1 MNKIFKR
8 ITASVISL
16 MTILTMFPI
25 SGITASAA
33 SYGIPCGVDEIGGKV
48 LIESSEKPIVLVNNG
63 SGGRLDAYK
72 FKFNGEI
79 GYCIDPQSYAQ
90 TTKGET
96 IEFTEFYGETGKE
109 IIKLNP
115 SSSNA
120 AEKALIAGEELLY
133 AKHFF
138 DSKEIVV
145 EGKTMKQY
153 MYDKF
158 IGPKAAYKY
167 SSFFSAAKIS
177 DDDALYILSHF
188 ALSQLHHTM
197 IEDKSTSWK
206 TWSGYSDISEMVNMI
221 VDVCQRV
228 SQHSGNYSKIANYA
242 STTNIYIAHPKPK
255 TPKDGTYQHLIV
267 EIPKKAKLS
276 LQKAGTNDTIKDL
289 TEATQDKDYLNFEGA
304 EYTLYN
310 KSDNSVVAVAQLS
323 REGTISKIL
332 YSYSNKEWISK
343 SYFEL
348 EAGEYYLKE
357 TKAPNSVKYFTLDT
371 TEYPVTVTS
380 EDCIAEKTLDVL
392 NVTDTEIVRLNI
404 KKISSEPSLTENN
417 DCYDLDGT
425 EIAIFPNERSA
436 YEYIADN
443 TKTDKILRYFQ
454 TDSLGNTK
462 AISKDGINW
471 DTNAKS
477 DLYKITYS
485 DKLYAVET
493 KAGKGFEKYK
503 RPVKLELLKNETY
516 GGYALFG
523 ATIANIPKNDPIGI
537 QIQKKNAV
545 TGQTVD
551 MGGAEFTLKFY
562 KGFYDSADDLAGLE
576 PERKWVLAT
585 NSVGKTALDENYRS
599 PNSDYGEPF
608 YFNDAGDPTL
618 PLGTLSIQETKA
630 PDGFK
635 VNPEIFIRQ
644 IKQNET
650 TGDVDLE
657 NELIVPETPDVGYIK
672 IHKQAQTV
680 TGLVEVGGASYGLY
694 SDKNCKT
701 ILQRTITDSNGN
713 GVFTKGVEF
722 GTYYVKEI
730 INPVGFTLD
739 PTVYTVQVTASNPTV
754 DKAVVVEVLEGV
766 ETGSL
771 SIKKTSEDGK
781 KNFYFKITSDADSSW
796 EQIVCTSAE
805 TGTYTL
811 SGLQVY
817 NNGTAINY
825 TVTELGIKTNT
836 GYGLPVY
843 YVRNN
848 PVTKTL
854 VGSSVDKPVE
864 YSFYNKLQPIKLRL
878 KKESDDKVISG
889 IYFRLT
895 DNQGNTYEDKATSSR
910 GRINFGD
917 LQVYDA
923 NHNKIIYTVT
933 ELGFKNSDGTYSLP
947 KRYKELAP
955 TSFVL
960 SYDKSEYMNT
970 YYRQTVTVKNTLEY
984 GSLAVQKLSED
995 NIVKDF
1001 YFNIKSSDGKVND
1014 TICTDSNGYNSLKN
1028 LNVYDSSDNLIEYT
1042 VTELGFKNSDGT
1054 YTVPER
1060 YNTPE
1065 PKVITLE
1072 KSKTVTVEFTNTLK
1086 KTSLKVSKYS
1096 QDNVIEGIYFE
1107 LTDSN
1112 GNNYGIKATDGK
1124 GLTEPWT
1131 ELPIYNS
1138 DNSLVEYTVKE
1149 LGFKDSNG
1157 SYLIPNRYNIPSDYT
1172 VTLGDSLTTVKVVS
1186 FSNTLVDGQVL
1197 LTKKD
1202 DKGNALAGV
1211 KFALYSSQ
1219 DNSLVQLYSYNGG
1232 DGDYSYAKISSY
1244 QLPVS
1249 KTELKTDDNGELYV
1263 CNLPYGNYYFKE
1275 TKGLDGYVFSDEPI
1289 YFRITENAT
1298 ETSITAINEIKKGS
1312 VTLTKTDYEG
1322 NIQSGVGF
1330 ELYDSNNNLLTVYTN
1345 DAGEYYMEKGYNNAN
1360 TAVTTLTTNAEGKIK
1375 VEKMDSGKYYF
1386 IETKPLSGFA
1396 PYGKKIE
1403 FTIDVLRESLTNVS
1417 VSVQNNKIILMNTG
1431 GTGMLALALPLFG
1444 AVCIAGTAYVYYLR
1458 KTKSK
1463 SKFNS
1468 NNR

>member
-138 DSKEIVV
+138 DSKEIIV

-228 SQHSGNYSKIANYA
+228 SQHSGNYSKIASYA

-304 EYTLYN
+304 EYTLY
-310 KSDNSVVAVAQLS
+310 KKADNSVVAVAQLS

-357 TKAPNSVKYFTLDT
+357 TKAPNSGKYFTLDT
-371 TEYPVTVTS
+371 TEYPITVTS

-503 RPVKLELLKNETY
+503 RPVKLELLENETY
-516 GGYALFG
+516 GGYALLG
-523 ATIANIPKNDPIGI
+523 ATISNIPKNDPIGI

-562 KGFYDSADDLAGLE
+562 KGFYDSADVLAGLE
-576 PERKWVLAT
+576 PERKWVLET
-585 NSVGKTALDENYRS
+585 NKNGFTHLSDDSRASN
-599 PNSDYGEPF
+599 DYGENF
-608 YFNDAGDPTL
+608 YTVVDEIGNKKTTL
-618 PLGTLSIQETKA
+618 PLGTLVIQETKA

-644 IKQNET
+644 IKLNEA
-650 TGDVDLE
+650 TGDVLLD
-657 NELIVPETPDVGYIK
+657 NE
-672 IHKQAQTV
+672 
-680 TGLVEVGGASYGLY
+680 
-694 SDKNCKT
+694 
-701 ILQRTITDSNGN
+701 
-713 GVFTKGVEF
+713 
-722 GTYYVKEI
+722 
-730 INPVGFTLD
+730 
-739 PTVYTVQVTASNPTV
+739 
-754 DKAVVVEVLEGV
+754 VEVLEEPDTVYGNLTIYKTADDSKRGANTAKDVWFNVKSDDGV
-766 ETGSL
+766 TDENIVTKSKGIDGAATL
-771 SIKKTSEDGK
+771 SDLPVYKASGEYVKYIITELGYKNADGTYSMPDRYIPPAKKTVTLKENVTLSFYFANRLQKTGLIVQKESEDGIVSG
-781 KNFYFKITSDADSSW
+781 FYFSVKSDDGKTNK
-796 EQIVCTSAE
+796 VLV
-805 TGTYTL
+805 TGEDGTAHLTNL
-811 SGLQVY
+811 AVY
-817 NNGTAINY
+817 NTSNEKVKY
-825 TVTELGIKTNT
+825 TI
-836 GYGLPVY
+836 
-843 YVRNN
+843 
-848 PVTKTL
+848 
-854 VGSSVDKPVE
+854 D
-864 YSFYNKLQPIKLRL
+864 
-878 KKESDDKVISG
+878 
-889 IYFRLT
+889 
-895 DNQGNTYEDKATSSR
+895 
-910 GRINFGD
+910 
-917 LQVYDA
+917 
-923 NHNKIIYTVT
+923 
-933 ELGFKNSDGTYSLP
+933 ELGFKNADGTYYFP
-947 KRYKELAP
+947 AKYVKPAA
-955 TSFVL
+955 
-960 SYDKSEYMNT
+960 
-970 YYRQTVTVKNTLEY
+970 QTVTLE
-984 GSLAVQKLSED
+984 
-995 NIVKDF
+995 
-1001 YFNIKSSDGKVND
+1001 DGKSFVV
-1014 TICTDSNGYNSLKN
+1014 TMKN
-1028 LNVYDSSDNLIEYT
+1028 LLKRGSV
-1042 VTELGFKNSDGT
+1042 EL
-1054 YTVPER
+1054 
-1060 YNTPE
+1060 
-1065 PKVITLE
+1065 
-1072 KSKTVTVEFTNTLK
+1072 
-1086 KTSLKVSKYS
+1086 
-1096 QDNVIEGIYFE
+1096 
-1107 LTDSN
+1107 
-1112 GNNYGIKATDGK
+1112 
-1124 GLTEPWT
+1124 
-1131 ELPIYNS
+1131 
-1138 DNSLVEYTVKE
+1138 
-1149 LGFKDSNG
+1149 
-1157 SYLIPNRYNIPSDYT
+1157 
-1172 VTLGDSLTTVKVVS
+1172 
-1186 FSNTLVDGQVL
+1186 
-1197 LTKKD
+1197 
-1202 DKGNALAGV
+1202 
-1211 KFALYSSQ
+1211 
-1219 DNSLVQLYSYNGG
+1219 
-1232 DGDYSYAKISSY
+1232 
-1244 QLPVS
+1244 
-1249 KTELKTDDNGELYV
+1249 LKTDGNGNPL
-1263 CNLPYGNYYFKE
+1263 
-1275 TKGLDGYVFSDEPI
+1275 
-1289 YFRITENAT
+1289 
-1298 ETSITAINEIKKGS
+1298 
-1312 VTLTKTDYEG
+1312 EG
-1322 NIQSGVGF
+1322 IEF
-1330 ELYDSNNNLLTVYTN
+1330 ELYNTKTGIVNVINKNSSIMYEAADSKTADTVTKLVTDSDGRIIVNNLLPG
-1345 DAGEYYMEKGYNNAN
+1345 D
-1360 TAVTTLTTNAEGKIK
+1360 
-1375 VEKMDSGKYYF
+1375 YYF
-1386 IETKPLSGFA
+1386 IETDSKGNM
-1396 PYGKKIE
+1396 PYAGKIN
-1403 FTIDVLRESLTNVS
+1403 FTISPDSLDTLDIQLTVKNNS
-1417 VSVQNNKIILMNTG
+1417 VFIPETG
-1431 GTGMLALALPLFG
+1431 GTG
-1444 AVCIAGTAYVYYLR
+1444 
-1458 KTKSK
+1458 
-1463 SKFNS
+1463 
-1468 NNR
+1468 NNRPMYIEIGAAVLAFTILVGAIGLGIRKKKKSIGKKAQQ

>member
-1 MNKIFKR
+1 MKILKKL
-8 ITASVISL
+8 TAVIISL
-16 MTILTMFPI
+16 VTVFAMFPAVN
-25 SGITASAA
+25 ITASAY
-33 SYGIPCGVDEIGGKV
+33 SYTGLDEIGGKV
-48 LIESSEKPIVLVNNG
+48 LIKSSEKPITLVNNG
-63 SGGRLDAYK
+63 GNGRLDAYK
-72 FKFNGEI
+72 FEFNGEI
-79 GYCIDPQSYAQ
+79 GYCIDPQSFAQ
-90 TTKGET
+90 TTGGQT
-96 IEFTEFYGETGKE
+96 VEFTDFYGDTGKE
-109 IIKLNP
+109 VIKLDPN
-115 SSSNA
+115 SSNTS
-120 AEKALIAGEELLY
+120 EKALIVGEELLY

-145 EGKTMKQY
+145 ENKTMKQY

-177 DDDALYILSHF
+177 NDDAYYILSHF
-188 ALSQLHHTM
+188 ALSQLYHTM
-197 IEDKSTSWK
+197 LNDKSTAWK

-228 SQHSGNYSKIANYA
+228 SKHSGNYSKIASYA

-255 TPKDGTYQHLIV
+255 NPKDGTYQHLIV

-276 LQKAGTNDTIKDL
+276 LQKSGTNDSIKDL
-289 TEATQDKDYLNFEGA
+289 TESTQDKDYLNFSGA
-304 EYTLYN
+304 EYTLY
-310 KSDNSVVAVAQLS
+310 KKADNSVVAVAQLN
-323 REGTISKIL
+323 RNGNISKIK
-332 YSYSNKEWISK
+332 YSYSNQDWIGK

-348 EAGEYYLKE
+348 DAGEYYLKE
-357 TKAPNSVKYFTLDT
+357 TKAPNSGKYFALDST
-371 TEYPVTVTS
+371 TEYQITVTA
-380 EDCIAEKTLDVL
+380 EDCKQEKTLDIL
-392 NVTDTEIVRLNI
+392 NVTDKEIVKLNL
-404 KKISSEPSLTENN
+404 KKVSSEPSLTENN

-425 EIAIFPNERSA
+425 EIYVYSSKGAAILN
-436 YEYIADN
+436 DK
-443 TKTDKILRYFQ
+443 KTGLVRCVR
-454 TDSLGNTK
+454 TDSNGNTK
-462 AISKDGINW
+462 EISKDGITW
-471 DTNAKS
+471 DSNTNS
-477 DLYKITYS
+477 DLYRITYS
-485 DKLYAVET
+485 DTLYAVET
-493 KAGKGFEKYK
+493 KAGKGFELNTD
-503 RPVKLELLKNETY
+503 PVKLELFEGTSA
-516 GGYALFG
+516 GYALLG
-523 ATIANIPKNDPIGI
+523 ATISNAPKNDPIGI

-562 KGFYDSADDLAGLE
+562 KGFYDSADELAGLE
-576 PERKWVLAT
+576 PERKWVLMTDSDGLTRLAE
-585 NSVGKTALDENYRS
+585 KYRS
-599 PNSDYGEPF
+599 PNNDYGEPF
-608 YFNDAGDPTL
+608 YLRSSGDPTL

-657 NELIVPETPDVGYIK
+657 NELIVSETPDVGYVK
-672 IHKQAQTV
+672 LHKQAQTV
-680 TGLVEVGGASYGLY
+680 TGLVEVGGATYGLY
-694 SDKNCKT
+694 SDSSCKT
-701 ILQRTITDSNGN
+701 ILQRTVTDSNGN

-730 INPVGFTLD
+730 ANPVGFTLD

-836 GYGLPVY
+836 GYGLPDY

-864 YSFYNKLQPIKLRL
+864 YSFYNKLQPINLLL

-889 IYFRLT
+889 FYFRLT
-895 DNQGNTYEDKATSSR
+895 DNQGNTYEDKATTSR
-910 GRINFGD
+910 GRIYFGD

-933 ELGFKNSDGTYSLP
+933 ELGFKNSDGTYSIP

-970 YYRQTVTVKNTLEY
+970 YYRQTVTVKNTFEY

-1001 YFNIKSSDGKVND
+1001 YFNIKSADGKVD
-1014 TICTDSNGYNSLKN
+1014 KTICTDSNGYNLLKN

-1054 YTVPER
+1054 YTVPKR

-1065 PKVITLE
+1065 PQTVTLE
-1072 KSKTVTVEFTNTLK
+1072 KSKTVTVDFKNTLK
-1086 KTSLKVSKYS
+1086 KSSIKVSKFS
-1096 QDNVIEGIYFE
+1096 QDDVVQDIYFE
-1107 LTDSN
+1107 LFDSN
-1112 GNNYGIKATDGK
+1112 GNDYGVKVTDSK
-1124 GLTEPWT
+1124 GFTEEWT
-1131 ELPIYNS
+1131 DLPIYNS
-1138 DNSLVEYTVKE
+1138 DNSLISYTVKE
-1149 LGFKDSNG
+1149 LGFKDSTG
-1157 SYLIPNRYNIPSDYT
+1157 SYLIPNRYETPRDVT
-1172 VTLGDSLTTVKVVS
+1172 VTLGDSLTSVKVVEI
-1186 FSNTLVDGQVL
+1186 SNKLVDGNVV

-1202 DKGNALAGV
+1202 DKDNTLAGV
-1211 KFALYSSQ
+1211 EFALYSSE
-1219 DNSLVQLYSYNGG
+1219 DNSLVQLYGYNGS
-1232 DGDYSYAKISSY
+1232 DGDYSYAKRSSY
-1244 QLPVS
+1244 QLTVNPT
-1249 KTELKTDDNGELYV
+1249 KLKTDDSGELYV
-1263 CNLPYGNYYFKE
+1263 CNLPYGNYYFVE

-1298 ETSITAINEIKKGS
+1298 SVEVTAINEIKKGS

-1322 NIQSGVGF
+1322 NTQEGVGF

-1386 IETKPLSGFA
+1386 IETKPLSGYA

-1403 FTIDVLRESLTNVS
+1403 FTIDTSNENLTNVS
-1417 VSVQNNKIILMNTG
+1417 VSVQNKIILMNTG
-1431 GTGMLALALPLFG
+1431 GTGMWVLAMPLLGATVIAG
-1444 AVCIAGTAYVYYLR
+1444 AVYVFYLR
-1458 KTKSK
+1458 KTK
-1463 SKFNS
+1463 
-1468 NNR
+1468 RD